1 MTLIK
6 KKLVW
11 KWKYM
16 IIYYTK
22 ELNIKFSYNLEL
34 AYLSYECK
42 NKEIPLKKYYFLT
55 DSYQL
60 HTDIHT

>member
-1 MTLIK
+1 
-6 KKLVW
+6 
-11 KWKYM
+11 M